1 MTNRYLSILLTCA
14 IATAQ
19 APLPTDLPNGWRRT
33 GGAVVGA
40 PRRSSSAAATSGSAD
55 ETGSRS

>member
-40 PRRSSSAAATSGSAD
+40 PHAALLGRDGAGQ
-55 ETGSRS
+55 